1 MKKSANWW
9 LALPKNKPRK
19 LFGVMKLPFLMCVF
33 FATSV
38 SAEVWSQQR
47 LTMRL
52 GETGLKEV
60 FKEIQRQ
67 TNKAV
72 VYNDDQLTLSK
83 KVKANFTDVELEE
96 ILKQVLQG
104 QGMSY
109 KFMDDYII
117 LVKQPATPQHVE
129 EVTVKGKVTDKE
141 GMPLPGVTIVL
152 KGTTIG
158 TASDVD
164 GNFSLNIPT

>member
-19 LFGVMKLPFLMCVF
+19 LFWVMKLPFLMCVF

-72 VYNDDQLTLSK
+72 VYACTARSLSSYSYTLR
-83 KVKANFTDVELEE
+83 
-96 ILKQVLQG
+96 
-104 QGMSY
+104 
-109 KFMDDYII
+109 
-117 LVKQPATPQHVE
+117 PARP
-129 EVTVKGKVTDKE
+129 
-141 GMPLPGVTIVL
+141 
-152 KGTTIG
+152 
-158 TASDVD
+158 
-164 GNFSLNIPT
+164 

>member
-19 LFGVMKLPFLMCVF
+19 LFWVMKLPFLMCVF

-104 QGMSY
+104 QGMS
-109 KFMDDYII
+109 
-117 LVKQPATPQHVE
+117 
-129 EVTVKGKVTDKE
+129 
-141 GMPLPGVTIVL
+141 
-152 KGTTIG
+152 
-158 TASDVD
+158 
-164 GNFSLNIPT
+164 